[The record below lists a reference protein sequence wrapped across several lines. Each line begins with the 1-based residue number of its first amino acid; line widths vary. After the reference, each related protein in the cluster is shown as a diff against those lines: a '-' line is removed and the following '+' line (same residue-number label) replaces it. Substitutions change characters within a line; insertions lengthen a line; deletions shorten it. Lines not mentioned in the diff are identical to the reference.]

1 MIVSF
6 DKFLLA
12 DLSEIRDSDLVVVL
26 LYVVAFVWL
35 LLFIQ
40 FDIASGFLQVQLQV
54 LLTVWYR
61 YIDTRSCRLSRSII
75 RFERNLVDHVRLY

>member
-1 MIVSF
+1 MSF

-12 DLSEIRDSDLVVVL
+12 DLSEIRDSDFVVVL
-26 LYVVAFVWL
+26 LYVVAYVWL

-40 FDIASGFLQVQLQV
+40 FDIASAFLQVQLQV

-61 YIDTRSCRLSRSII
+61 CIDTRSCRSSRSII
-75 RFERNLVDHVRLY
+75 RFKRNLVDHVHLY

>member
-12 DLSEIRDSDLVVVL
+12 DLSEIQDSDLVVVF

-40 FDIASGFLQVQLQV
+40 CGIASAFLQVQLQV
-54 LLTVWYR
+54 
-61 YIDTRSCRLSRSII
+61 
-75 RFERNLVDHVRLY
+75 

>member
-1 MIVSF
+1 MSF

-12 DLSEIRDSDLVVVL
+12 DLPEIRDSDLVVVL
-26 LYVVAFVWL
+26 LYVVAYVWR

-40 FDIASGFLQVQLQV
+40 FDIVSAFLQVQLQA

-61 YIDTRSCRLSRSII
+61 YIDTRSCRSSRSII
-75 RFERNLVDHVRLY
+75 RFERNLVDHVPL

>member
-6 DKFLLA
+6 DKFRLA

-61 YIDTRSCRLSRSII
+61 YTNTRSCRLSCSII
-75 RFERNLVDHVRLY
+75 RFERNLVDHVLLY

>member
-12 DLSEIRDSDLVVVL
+12 DLSEIRDSDLVAVL
-26 LYVVAFVWL
+26 LYVVVFVWL
-35 LLFIQ
+35 LLLIQ

-61 YIDTRSCRLSRSII
+61 YIDTRSCRSLRSII
-75 RFERNLVDHVRLY
+75 RFERNLVDHVPLY

>member
-1 MIVSF
+1 VSF

-12 DLSEIRDSDLVVVL
+12 DLPEIRDSDLVVVL
-26 LYVVAFVWL
+26 LYVVAYVWR

-40 FDIASGFLQVQLQV
+40 FDIVSAFLQVQLQA

-61 YIDTRSCRLSRSII
+61 YIDTRSCRSSRSII
-75 RFERNLVDHVRLY
+75 RFERNLVDHVPL